1 MKTTLYALT
10 ILLSII
16 ISHGSSYAQW
26 TTLSTTPFTQES
38 NYSFISDE
46 KGYSLDNGGVLI
58 TKTINGGLNWQSI
71 STPPISPII
80 DISFPNDSVGFA
92 VSRDLGNAT
101 TPSVIYKTI
110 NDGNSWQNITPAAT
124 NTGSGNMFVQFINA
138 NIGFWTIGNILYRT
152 VDGGNNW
159 DTTALGTP
167 MNYFNAQSMHFY
179 DANNGIIGVHD
190 GTFAYLGSMFV
201 TSDGGQTFIQTDL
214 TNSYTVIGAVDQ
226 VSTTTSFA
234 ASAGWGSNNMMKL
247 YRSTNSGSSWDT
259 LPVNSAVPNAEL
271 TMFDFIDEFNGF
283 VVLTGNVNGS
293 CYLYKTTDG
302 GLTWLFNDSLSI
314 GTPYD
319 IELTPNSGYLSSST
333 NPFAKY
339 TGGSVS
345 VKSTRGKNKP
355 ALLLY
360 PNPISSGSI
369 VTWQSEIVYDHLII
383 KDLSGKNVLNRK
395 ILGKRLKTPF
405 LSPGYYF
412 IQLSNKEQQETIPLV
427 IQ

>member
-1 MKTTLYALT
+1 
-10 ILLSII
+10 
-16 ISHGSSYAQW
+16 
-26 TTLSTTPFTQES
+26 
-38 NYSFISDE
+38 
-46 KGYSLDNGGVLI
+46 
-58 TKTINGGLNWQSI
+58 
-71 STPPISPII
+71 
-80 DISFPNDSVGFA
+80 
-92 VSRDLGNAT
+92 
-101 TPSVIYKTI
+101 
-110 NDGNSWQNITPAAT
+110 
-124 NTGSGNMFVQFINA
+124 
-138 NIGFWTIGNILYRT
+138 
-152 VDGGNNW
+152 
-159 DTTALGTP
+159 
-167 MNYFNAQSMHFY
+167 
-179 DANNGIIGVHD
+179 
-190 GTFAYLGSMFV
+190 
-201 TSDGGQTFIQTDL
+201 
-214 TNSYTVIGAVDQ
+214 
-226 VSTTTSFA
+226 
-234 ASAGWGSNNMMKL
+234 MMKL

-345 VKSTRGKNKP
+345 VKSTRAKNKP

-395 ILGKRLKTPF
+395 ILGKRLKIPF

>member
-1 MKTTLYALT
+1 
-10 ILLSII
+10 
-16 ISHGSSYAQW
+16 
-26 TTLSTTPFTQES
+26 
-38 NYSFISDE
+38 
-46 KGYSLDNGGVLI
+46 
-58 TKTINGGLNWQSI
+58 
-71 STPPISPII
+71 
-80 DISFPNDSVGFA
+80 ISFPNDSVGFA

-360 PNPISSGSI
+360 PNPITSGSI
-369 VTWQSEIVYDHLII
+369 VTWKSEVVYDHLII

-395 ILGKRLKTPF
+395 ILGKRLKIPF